1 MVPWDGYTLGKMF
14 RVLVIDDEEDVL
26 RAVRRRLERE
36 GYDVSTAAS
45 SAEGIQLIGAGDRPF
60 DVIVTDMSME
70 DPDSGL
76 RVLQA
81 AFSRDLLAEVIVM
94 TAYGNVANAV
104 ECMRYGAYDYIEKNT
119 PTVDAYEQLAQKIEK
134 ALDQRRRDVRA
145 VAMWQRVADQV
156 KSRQASRDATDA

>member
-1 MVPWDGYTLGKMF
+1 MF

-119 PTVDAYEQLAQKIEK
+119 PGVDAYEQLAQKIEK